1 MKDSVYQ
8 LDIILKWYMWSDVA
22 SKYIKRKLTEL
33 QEEIDRSIVI
43 VENLNKPLP
52 LISKHISDVNSTKS
66 LI

>member
-43 VENLNKPLP
+43 VENLSKPLP